1 MIRILMMFVYFD
13 FEVTVCSILQM
24 LCRHWHA
31 SISRQVRLMSKLALA
46 TSTQLSTMYVSQQ
59 VS

>member
-1 MIRILMMFVYFD
+1 VIRILMMFVYFD